1 MKKAANSCELT
12 ALDTQ
17 ISTAI
22 VAGMSKSI
30 HSLTSIVN
38 GLNLKL
44 KMASIG
50 YLLIVTA
57 VAVVGGCDH
66 V

>member
-12 ALDTQ
+12 ALNIQTNAD
-17 ISTAI
+17 IIPSL
-22 VAGMSKSI
+22 SESI

-38 GLNLKL
+38 GLSLKL
-44 KMASIG
+44 KLASIG

-57 VAVVGGCDH
+57 VAVAGGCDH